1 MIWVISLSSWTVSV
15 FRLSACWTIL
25 WLKHSFFILS
35 VTFLYECG
43 FWSSC
48 CRSTV
53 ISSQN
58 SSDSVFHNVQYS
70 CWFSIQSWA
79 KINSSVF
86 ERLTRD
92 LETDSAAEWEFR
104 AAYWMKKAWDEE
116 EASDREALKGEA
128 LKGETLK
135 GEALKREALKREA
148 SEREALKGGETDKAV
163 MREAVRA
170 WGAEAVTSSSE
181 QFILINKIRSFTSEL
196 TCVRVFNLTN
206 NLTTSR

>member
-58 SSDSVFHNVQYS
+58 SSDSVFCNVWYS
-70 CWFSIQSWA
+70 CWFSTQSWV
-79 KINSSVF
+79 KINLSAF

-92 LETDSAAEWEFR
+92 LEMNSAVEWGFGT
-104 AAYWMKKAWDEE
+104 AYWMKKAWDGE
-116 EASDREALKGEA
+116 EALNE
-128 LKGETLK
+128 
-135 GEALKREALKREA
+135 EALKREALKREA
-148 SEREALKGGETDKAV
+148 LKEEALEKGVLKREETDKAV
-163 MREAVRA
+163 MKEAVRA
-170 WGAEAVTSSSE
+170 WEAEAVTSSSE

-206 NLTTSR
+206 DLTTSR

>member
-35 VTFLYECG
+35 VTFLYRCG

-58 SSDSVFHNVQYS
+58 PSDSVFHNVWYL
-70 CWFSIQSWA
+70 CWFSTQSWV
-79 KINSSVF
+79 KINLSVF
-86 ERLTRD
+86 KRLTCN
-92 LETDSAAEWEFR
+92 LEMNSAVKWEFR
-104 AAYWMKKAWDEE
+104 TAYWMKKTWDREEALNEEVSEREVSDEE
-116 EASDREALKGEA
+116 ALER
-128 LKGETLK
+128 
-135 GEALKREALKREA
+135 EALKREALKKEVLKRE
-148 SEREALKGGETDKAV
+148 ETDKAV
-163 MREAVRA
+163 MRGAVRA
-170 WGAEAVTSSSE
+170 QRAEAVTSSSE

-196 TCVRVFNLTN
+196 ACVRVFNLTN
-206 NLTTSR
+206 DLTTSR

>member
-35 VTFLYECG
+35 VTFLYECD
-43 FWSSC
+43 FWSFC

-58 SSDSVFHNVQYS
+58 SSDSVFCNVWYS
-70 CWFSIQSWA
+70 CWFSTQSWV

-86 ERLTRD
+86 ERLTRN

-104 AAYWMKKAWDEE
+104 AAYWMKKAWDRE
-116 EASDREALKGEA
+116 EALDKEVSER
-128 LKGETLK
+128 
-135 GEALKREALKREA
+135 EALKREALKRE
-148 SEREALKGGETDKAV
+148 ETDKTV

-170 WGAEAVTSSSE
+170 QRAEAVTSSPE

-196 TCVRVFNLTN
+196 ACVRVFNLTN
-206 NLTTSR
+206 DLTTSR